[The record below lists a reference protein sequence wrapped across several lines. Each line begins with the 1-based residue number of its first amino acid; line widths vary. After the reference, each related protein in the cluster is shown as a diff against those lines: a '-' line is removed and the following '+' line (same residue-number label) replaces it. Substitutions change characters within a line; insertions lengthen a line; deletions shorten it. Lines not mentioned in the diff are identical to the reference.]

1 MKLTM
6 PKAYCAATKPLFAAA
21 LAVIVGGLALV
32 QPAEAQYRHKIANDL
47 SECTRGSGPAV
58 MVTVSG
64 IRSSRGTLRVQ
75 SYRATAADWLQKGR
89 WINRVEMP
97 ARAGTMTFCLPVPGA
112 GSYAIAVRHDA
123 NNNGETDLT
132 EDGGGMS
139 NNPSNNN
146 FNLGKP
152 SVRKTAIA
160 VGGDV
165 KSISIV
171 MKYM

>member
-1 MKLTM
+1 MGLTVSGT
-6 PKAYCAATKPLFAAA
+6 YCATSKRLFTAA
-21 LAVIVGGLALV
+21 LAVIVGSLAVV
-32 QPAEAQYRHKIANDL
+32 QPAEAQYRRKISNDL
-47 SECTRGSGPAV
+47 GECKGGEGPAV
-58 MVTVSG
+58 RVVVSG

-89 WINRVEMP
+89 WINRVEVP

-123 NNNGETDLT
+123 NGNGETDLT
-132 EDGGGMS
+132 QDGGGMS
-139 NNPSNNN
+139 NNPSINI

-152 SVRKTAIA
+152 SFRKTAFA
-160 VGGDV
+160 VGDDV